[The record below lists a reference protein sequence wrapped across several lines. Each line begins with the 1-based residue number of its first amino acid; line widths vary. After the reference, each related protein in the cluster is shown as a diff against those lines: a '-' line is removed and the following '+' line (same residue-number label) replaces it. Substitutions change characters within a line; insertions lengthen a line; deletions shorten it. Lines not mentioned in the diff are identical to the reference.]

1 MLVSYPNPNPN
12 PNPIYLFPY
21 LPIPPYISLYL
32 PVQVSYPPF
41 CADDPM
47 EIYGLILKGKLSFP
61 PSFPKHA
68 RDMVTRLLYEKP
80 PQRLGCQKRGG
91 RDVRE
96 HAFFQKVDFQ
106 KLEDKVRV
114 RVRARARARVR
125 VKPLNPKPKPKPK
138 PNPNPNQVIKA
149 PIIPVIKNPLDT
161 SNYEHYE
168 DEDGTDWARYN
179 DKKKNVFAAF

>member
-1 MLVSYPNPNPN
+1 
-12 PNPIYLFPY
+12 
-21 LPIPPYISLYL
+21 
-32 PVQVSYPPF
+32 
-41 CADDPM
+41 M

-114 RVRARARARVR
+114 RIRARARARVR
-125 VKPLNPKPKPKPK
+125 VKPLNPKPKPNPK